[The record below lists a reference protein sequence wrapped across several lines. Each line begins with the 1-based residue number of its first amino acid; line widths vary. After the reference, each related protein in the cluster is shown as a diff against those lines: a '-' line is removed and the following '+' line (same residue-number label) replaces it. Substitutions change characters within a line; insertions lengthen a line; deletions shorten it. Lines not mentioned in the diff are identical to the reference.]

1 VTSPAGPSSE
11 REAPVLAD
19 FVDPENDNIRRS
31 RLGHLVDL
39 SGALRRRVVLG
50 ARRIFG
56 AAEAEEVF
64 DSEKGDAG
72 NAGLARRDVLTDS
85 DRW

>member
-1 VTSPAGPSSE
+1 MTSPVGPSSE
-11 REAPVLAD
+11 REAPILTE
-19 FVDPENDNIRRS
+19 FVDPDNDNVRRS

-39 SGALRRRVVLG
+39 SGALRRRIVLG

-56 AAEAEEVF
+56 ATDADEVF
-64 DSEKGDAG
+64 DSEKGEAG